1 VESPPEVA
9 AATQVFSLLGSAA
22 QTSPFKI
29 IAANRLGNWPRFCS
43 VEIREASRLLAA
55 TLVDRNSTEN
65 RSMEA
70 RFARTL
76 VLVICPALLGAG
88 YRTDNFVVEAPTPE
102 IAKQVG
108 QAAEHYRRELAIDW
122 LGYELPTWSAPCPIR
137 VRVGQIGAG
146 GETKFS
152 FYPNLKGSAEVAN
165 WDMRIQGSLERILD
179 SVLPHEVSH
188 TIFAC
193 HFRRPLPRWA
203 DEGAATLAEHESE
216 RRRQVLTVNQVVNTR
231 RRIPFKN
238 LLNIK
243 EYPADMQDVMTLYA
257 EGYSLA
263 ELLVQEG
270 GRSRYL
276 KFLADAHREGWDKAI
291 QAHYGYRGVDD
302 LEKRWHGWVMAGCPE
317 VELPQ
322 GQMLAD
328 AVKGR
333 PTAAKG
339 ELIIRGQSPDEDP
352 FLSER
357 AVAMSGTAGAA
368 RGGRR
373 LTAPESRPLPPTRR
387 NNPAAERAPSAAKV
401 IANTPDERTGKE
413 SDEGSSMDDSDAD
426 AAQERVPPRAK
437 TRPAQALPRRK
448 AATIDVAE
456 SRTPATRRQTTEWS
470 EFPPDLRPSPLILP
484 ASRR

>member
-1 VESPPEVA
+1 
-9 AATQVFSLLGSAA
+9 
-22 QTSPFKI
+22 
-29 IAANRLGNWPRFCS
+29 
-43 VEIREASRLLAA
+43 
-55 TLVDRNSTEN
+55 
-65 RSMEA
+65 MEA
-70 RFARTL
+70 RFGRALIIL
-76 VLVICPALLGAG
+76 VCPALLGAG
-88 YRTDNFVVEAPTPE
+88 FRTNNFVVEAPTPE

-108 QAAEHYRRELAIDW
+108 LAAEHFRRELAIEW
-122 LGYELPTWSAPCPIR
+122 LGHELPTWGAPCPVR

-216 RRRQVLTVNQVVNTR
+216 RRRQVLTVNQVINTR

-243 EYPADMQDVMTLYA
+243 EYPSDMQDVMTLYA

-270 GRSRYL
+270 GRTRYL
-276 KFLADAHREGWDKAI
+276 KFLTDANREGWDKAI
-291 QAHYGYRGVDD
+291 HTHYGYRGVED

-317 VELPQ
+317 VDLPK
-322 GQMLAD
+322 GQMLA
-328 AVKGR
+328 GNSNGSH
-333 PTAAKG
+333 TAAKG
-339 ELIIRGQSPDEDP
+339 EMVIRGQSPAEDP
-352 FLSER
+352 FLNER
-357 AVAMSGTAGAA
+357 AVAMLNSTQETDAMGRTSSARSGSKL
-368 RGGRR
+368 R
-373 LTAPESRPLPPTRR
+373 APESRPLPVARKSLASVQEAPAARAPVATTRNERTEQVQPDNDLDESTDDYDDDSIQEQEMPRPAVRPSRIAPRR
-387 NNPAAERAPSAAKV
+387 NA
-401 IANTPDERTGKE
+401 IAVKI
-413 SDEGSSMDDSDAD
+413 AD
-426 AAQERVPPRAK
+426 
-437 TRPAQALPRRK
+437 
-448 AATIDVAE
+448 
-456 SRTPATRRQTTEWS
+456 SRTPANRRQATEWS
-470 EFPPDLRPSPLILP
+470 ELPPDPRPSPLILP